1 MLYVK
6 LQFDH
11 LVSLNDITGISRGLS
26 VTGNKDNE
34 IEYENGRAIYLY
46 DKNGAKL
53 FTFYKNEQ
61 RAKEV
66 FYELI
71 AWLKYQKLNE
81 SINVFEFPKD

>member
-11 LVSLNDITGISRGLS
+11 LVSLNDVTGISRGLS

-34 IEYENGRAIYLY
+34 FEYENGRGIYLY
-46 DKNGAKL
+46 DKNGGKL
-53 FTFYKNEQ
+53 FTFYKDEQ

-66 FYELI
+66 FNELLV
-71 AWLKYQKLNE
+71 WLKCQELNE
-81 SINVFEFPKD
+81 SINVFEFPKE

>member
-11 LVSLNDITGISRGLS
+11 LVSLNDVTGISRGLS
-26 VTGNKDNE
+26 VTGNGNKE

-46 DKNGAKL
+46 DKNGGKL
-53 FTFYKNEQ
+53 FTFYKDEQ

-66 FYELI
+66 FNELL
-71 AWLKYQKLNE
+71 AWLKYQNLNV
-81 SINVFEFPKD
+81 SMNVFEFPNE